1 MKFFESFWKA
11 SFYKGGKATSFWG
24 AFGKIVLVSF
34 LVSISTAICVYMSF
48 GIHIPSHVYSYG
60 VQALHGY
67 PSDLVV
73 SVKNGSLTKN
83 TSNVVQLYP
92 IPEGTM
98 SDPKMDAILPG
109 YIFSINDK
117 EYASLDAYKRA
128 NALILLAK
136 DGVVVQGNKQQLE
149 ILTYKDLLHNQNEF
163 TITKAT
169 IGDMV
174 SAVNEY
180 APYAPR
186 MVSLVIIICISLF
199 APLFYLLFTFLTAL
213 VVRWLSPQ
221 LFKKVLTYKE
231 SYIYS
236 LYALAPVILVTELL
250 KMVPYVRSVAN
261 HIPFLEL
268 LLVLAFLWFML
279 QEVRVKTK
287 ESVTTKKES
296 KPKVVKKV
304 AAKKVVKKKAKTT
317 KE

>member
-1 MKFFESFWKA
+1 
-11 SFYKGGKATSFWG
+11 
-24 AFGKIVLVSF
+24 
-34 LVSISTAICVYMSF
+34 
-48 GIHIPSHVYSYG
+48 
-60 VQALHGY
+60 
-67 PSDLVV
+67 
-73 SVKNGSLTKN
+73 
-83 TSNVVQLYP
+83 
-92 IPEGTM
+92 
-98 SDPKMDAILPG
+98 
-109 YIFSINDK
+109 
-117 EYASLDAYKRA
+117 
-128 NALILLAK
+128 LLAK